1 MFVAIWWSVLVTQ
14 SPYAPYSP
22 SGAPIVAPAAIAVPA
37 PLLSTQPET
46 AHFFLFDH
54 DANRDGV
61 LTINEIPERLRGA
74 FERTDTDGNGKLD
87 AREILTGATRISRE
101 ARRVEGLRVN
111 KRDLERGPNGEKVV
125 FRVPASL
132 LQRLDQNRDGYA
144 DAREL
149 GTLLQQPGIVFGDPP
164 YSMTPADIRAMA
176 SAAPARIGGSI
187 VPQAVGTPSAIAGP
201 SPVAP
206 NASTN
211 GMIPP
216 LNVPSPQAAGMIPAP
231 QTGTMSPA
239 PIATARPTPAVASIN
254 SPFMQGL
261 EGPSSQL
268 PARPDAAEVVNQR
281 TIEPVTPTPAPKK
294 STPPSAS
301 SAPAKGGGLGP
312 DGMPDAAT
320 ILQHLDKNGNGQLD
334 RNEAVDQLADNF
346 DRLDRNRDGMLS
358 EQEIKRGLAL
368 ARMFGIKPKQD
379 PRAYRSQ

>member
-1 MFVAIWWSVLVTQ
+1 MFVAIWWSLLIAQ
-14 SPYAPYSP
+14 SPYAPT
-22 SGAPIVAPAAIAVPA
+22 VAPAAIAVPT

-46 AHFFLFDH
+46 AHFFLLDH
-54 DANRDGV
+54 DSNRDGV

-74 FERTDTDGNGKLD
+74 FNRTDTDGDGRLD

-111 KRDLERGPNGEKVV
+111 KRDLERGPSGEKVI
-125 FRVPASL
+125 FRVPTSL

-176 SAAPARIGGSI
+176 SASPARIGGPI
-187 VPQAVGTPSAIAGP
+187 MPQAVGTPSATAGP
-201 SPVAP
+201 SHVPT
-206 NASTN
+206 NASMEGT
-211 GMIPP
+211 IPP
-216 LNVPSPQAAGMIPAP
+216 LNAPSPQADGMIIGSQGGAMGPAP
-231 QTGTMSPA
+231 LA
-239 PIATARPTPAVASIN
+239 NARPTPAVASIN
-254 SPFMQGL
+254 SPFMQGM
-261 EGPSSQL
+261 EDPGSQL
-268 PARPDAAEVVNQR
+268 PTRPDAAEVVNQR
-281 TIEPVTPTPAPKK
+281 SIEHVTPAPTPKK
-294 STPPSAS
+294 STAPPSS
-301 SAPAKGGGLGP
+301 SAPAKGGGVGP
-312 DGMPDAAT
+312 DGMPDAPT

>member
-1 MFVAIWWSVLVTQ
+1 MFVAIWWSVLLAQ
-14 SPYAPYSP
+14 SPYTPYATP
-22 SGAPIVAPAAIAVPA
+22 VVAPAAIAVPA

-61 LTINEIPERLRGA
+61 LSINEIPERLRGA
-74 FERTDTDGNGKLD
+74 FERTDTDGNGRLD
-87 AREILTGATRISRE
+87 AREILTGSTRISRE

-125 FRVPASL
+125 FRVPSSL

-149 GTLLQQPGIVFGDPP
+149 GTLLQQPGIIFGDPP
-164 YSMTPADIRAMA
+164 YSMTPADIRAL
-176 SAAPARIGGSI
+176 AANSSPARIGGAILPS
-187 VPQAVGTPSAIAGP
+187 AVGTPSAIAGP
-201 SPVAP
+201 SLVQP
-206 NASTN
+206 NASN
-211 GMIPP
+211 QAMIPP
-216 LNVPSPQAAGMIPAP
+216 LNVPAPQAGA
-231 QTGTMSPA
+231 MSPA
-239 PIATARPTPAVASIN
+239 PLATTRPTPAVASIN
-254 SPFMQGL
+254 SPFIQGA
-261 EGPSSQL
+261 EGPATQL
-268 PARPDAAEVVNQR
+268 PARPDVAEAINQR
-281 TIEPVTPTPAPKK
+281 TIEPVTPAPTPKK
-294 STPPSAS
+294 STSPSAS
-301 SAPAKGGGLGP
+301 STPATGGGIGP

-334 RNEAVDQLADNF
+334 RSEAVDQLADNF
-346 DRLDRNRDGMLS
+346 NRLDRNRDGMLS